1 MEGREAV
8 ERESNLPKSGKR
20 LSGKGR
26 DGENAGKGM
35 EPKAFLMTRF
45 VNPVPHFP
53 VHTSSWLGAA
63 GGNRASIG
71 ISVTEVSSLDDK
83 IDVDAIP

>member
-1 MEGREAV
+1 MVGMR
-8 ERESNLPKSGKR
+8 
-20 LSGKGR
+20 GKGWSR
-26 DGENAGKGM
+26 
-35 EPKAFLMTRF
+35 EPFLMTGF

-63 GGNRASIG
+63 GGNGASIG
-71 ISVTEVSSLDDK
+71 VSVTEVSSLDDK